1 MSSFPHASSDP
12 TAATPWPMM
21 CAINCRITTQP
32 FGGIA
37 DDADVVYDD
46 DDVVEIFPDRQG
58 QAVL

>member
-1 MSSFPHASSDP
+1 
-12 TAATPWPMM
+12 MM